1 MGKRFV
7 IGLLAV
13 CLLSFCIQLALYPS
27 LPETVPIHWNA
38 EGEIDGWA
46 GKWAALAMG
55 ALPFGLTLLLAAV
68 PRLDPRAES
77 YRKHRK
83 VYNLLSAG
91 FVLFFI
97 GVAWVVM
104 LSALDFNLPAAGLLS
119 AGMGVLFILLGNF
132 MPRIRPNY
140 TFGIRLPWTLANETV
155 WYKTHR
161 VGGAL
166 LMAAGI
172 LMGVSGF
179 LPGIAAFAGI
189 AALLAVVIGSS
200 VYAWVAYNK
209 EIRKK

>member
-1 MGKRFV
+1 MSSAFWPS
-7 IGLLAV
+7 A
-13 CLLSFCIQLALYPS
+13 SSPSASSWPFTPS

-38 EGEIDGWA
+38 AGEVDGWA
-46 GKWAALAMG
+46 GGNRPCCFWG
-55 ALPFGLTLLLAAV
+55 FCPFGLTVLFAAL
-68 PRLDPRAES
+68 PKIDPKKES
-77 YRKHRK
+77 YRKHMK
-83 VYNLLSAG
+83 VYRPLSAL

-97 GVAWVVM
+97 GVVWLVM
-104 LSALDFNLPAAGLLS
+104 LSALEFKLPVGGLIS
-119 AGMGVLFILLGNF
+119 AGIGLIFIFIGNY

-179 LPGIAAFAGI
+179 LPGIAAFAGV